1 MNSIVSRETS
11 VMLVAYDIRPKRR
24 RHRIRCEDLTDIAV
38 HHVWDSSIAEKMLG
52 GNRRKTY
59 DNAYRWATDLTE
71 EIKSGKYQTESSL
84 WVQGLL
90 LDDPIATSMVWA
102 NESNAYVCSHGEC
115 CRHSKFDIPN
125 GLQPL
130 IPIHQ
135 SFRRAQRLLR
145 AKSWRANTLRKRF
158 L

>member
-1 MNSIVSRETS
+1 
-11 VMLVAYDIRPKRR
+11 MLLTYDVRPKRR
-24 RHRIRCEDLTDIAV
+24 RCHKMKFEDLTDIAV

-102 NESNAYVCSHGEC
+102 NESNAYVCSHGKC
-115 CRHSKFDIPN
+115 HRYPKLDVQN

-130 IPIHQ
+130 IPIPQ
-135 SFRRAQRLLR
+135 SFRRAQRLLW
-145 AKSWRANTLRKRF
+145 AKSWRANTSRKR
-158 L
+158 LL